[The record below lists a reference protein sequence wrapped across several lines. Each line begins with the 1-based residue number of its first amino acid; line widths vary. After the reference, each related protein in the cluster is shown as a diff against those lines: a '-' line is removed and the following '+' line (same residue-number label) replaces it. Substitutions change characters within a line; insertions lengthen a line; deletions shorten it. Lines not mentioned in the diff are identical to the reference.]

1 MASTYLA
8 QTYREAPMIH
18 TMTPEEEHEFYADP
32 ANQVPVGPA
41 VRRRP
46 RLSAPVPVRFSDELL
61 AKVREQAEADDRSV
75 SSWIRRAVEHELERN
90 AG

>member
-1 MASTYLA
+1 MS
-8 QTYREAPMIH
+8 
-18 TMTPEEEHEFYADP
+18 PEEEHAFYADP
-32 ANQVPVGPA
+32 ANQVPAGPA

-46 RLSAPVPVRFSDELL
+46 RLSEPVPVRFPDELL
-61 AKVREQAEADDRSV
+61 NRVRERADADDRSV